1 MIVGACV
8 LPSAPLLVPGVSPD
22 LPPGV
27 EAVADAIDAA
37 VDPLRDSDATVL
49 LAPGPTTAVHGDAC
63 ADLAGIGRP
72 DIAEHRAVH
81 PAMVEA
87 LSGALGVDAVRAVP
101 LPLGLA
107 VLALLLGAREPL
119 VPVTVADDAD
129 FTTASAVGAAVAD
142 AARGEGAPDTVV
154 VAAGDLS
161 AGHGPASPRP
171 DVTGA
176 AAYDERVVDLIDT
189 GRLHGLADLGPAE
202 ARRVHAVGWPALAA
216 LHGVLASAKVGLV
229 RRRYAAP
236 CGVGYLVAEGG

>member
-27 EAVADAIDAA
+27 APIADAIDAA
-37 VDPLRDSDATVL
+37 VDPLRHSDATVL
-49 LAPGPTTAVHGDAC
+49 LAPGRTTAVYADAY
-63 ADLAGIGRP
+63 ADLVGIARP

-81 PAMVEA
+81 PGVITAVA
-87 LSGALGVDAVRAVP
+87 DTLGVEPVRAAS
-101 LPLGLA
+101 LPLGLT

-129 FTTASAVGAAVAD
+129 FTTASAVGAAVAA
-142 AARGEGAPDTVV
+142 AARGDGAPDTVV
-154 VAAGDLS
+154 VATGDLA

-171 DVTGA
+171 DVVGSPD
-176 AAYDERVVDLIDT
+176 YDARVVDAIDS
-189 GRLHGLADLGPAE
+189 GRLDRLAELGPAE
-202 ARRVHAVGWPALAA
+202 AHRVHAVGWPALAA
-216 LHGVLASAKVGLV
+216 LHGALASAKIGLV

-236 CGVGYLVAEGG
+236 CGVGYLVAQGG

>member
-22 LPPGV
+22 PPPGV
-27 EAVADAIDAA
+27 APVADAIDAA

-49 LAPGPTTAVHGDAC
+49 IAPGHITAVHADAC

-72 DIAEHRAVH
+72 EIAEHRAVH
-81 PAMVEA
+81 RGVIDAVA
-87 LSGALGVDAVRAVP
+87 SALGVEPVRAAP

-119 VPVTVADDAD
+119 VPITVVDDAD

-142 AARGEGAPDTVV
+142 TARGEGAPDTAV

-171 DVTGA
+171 DVDGA
-176 AAYDERVVDLIDT
+176 AAYDQRVVDLIDA
-189 GRLHGLADLGPAE
+189 GRLDRLAELGPAE

-216 LHGVLASAKVGLV
+216 LHGALASARIGLV

-236 CGVGYLVAEGG
+236 CGVGYLVAQGG

>member
-27 EAVADAIDAA
+27 EPVADAIDAA

-49 LAPGPTTAVHGDAC
+49 LAPGRTTAVHADAH
-63 ADLAGIGRP
+63 ADLVGIGRP

-81 PAMVEA
+81 PVATEA
-87 LSGALGVDAVRAVP
+87 IAGALGVEPVRP
-101 LPLGLA
+101 GSLPLGLT

-129 FTTASAVGAAVAD
+129 VTTASAVGASVAA

-171 DVTGA
+171 DVVGA
-176 AAYDERVVDLIDT
+176 AEYDGRVLDAIDS
-189 GRLHGLADLGPAE
+189 GRLDRLADLGPAE

-216 LHGVLASAKVGLV
+216 LHGALASAKVGLV

-236 CGVGYLVAEGG
+236 CGVGYLVAQGG

>member
-8 LPSAPLLVPGVSPD
+8 LPSAPLLVSGVSPD

-27 EAVADAIDAA
+27 APIADAIDAA

-49 LAPGPTTAVHGDAC
+49 LAPGRTTAVHADAH
-63 ADLAGIGRP
+63 ADLIGIGRP
-72 DIAEHRAVH
+72 DIAEHRSVHAAAVD
-81 PAMVEA
+81 AVA
-87 LSGALGVDAVRAVP
+87 ATLGVDPVRHAP
-101 LPLGLA
+101 LPLGLT

-129 FTTASAVGAAVAD
+129 FTTASAVGATVAD
-142 AARGEGAPDTVV
+142 AARGDGAPDMVV

-161 AGHGPASPRP
+161 AGHGPHSPRP
-171 DVTGA
+171 DVIDA
-176 AAYDERVVDLIDT
+176 AAYDQRVVDLIDA
-189 GRLHGLADLGPAE
+189 GRLERLADLGPAE

-216 LHGVLASAKVGLV
+216 LHGALATARIGLV

-236 CGVGYLVAEGG
+236 CGVGYLVAQGG